1 MQVRDEREG
10 GANHVNM
17 GRAVPL
23 KAAAG
28 DYNHHNDDNPKNNK
42 DNN

>member
-17 GRAVPL
+17 AVPL

-28 DYNHHNDDNPKNNK
+28 DYNHHYDDNQNNK